1 MRIRL
6 MVTSKKM
13 VDALD
18 DGLIKSTNNNT
29 APIKEQVA
37 KFKSLFSY
45 AIKVGDKFILVY
57 VPEKGV
63 VFYKNGEKKGVIEGY
78 DFKKALFGIW
88 LGDNPVDEG
97 LKKGL
102 LGV

>member
-1 MRIRL
+1 M
-6 MVTSKKM
+6 
-13 VDALD
+13 
-18 DGLIKSTNNNT
+18 
-29 APIKEQVA
+29 
-37 KFKSLFSY
+37 FSD